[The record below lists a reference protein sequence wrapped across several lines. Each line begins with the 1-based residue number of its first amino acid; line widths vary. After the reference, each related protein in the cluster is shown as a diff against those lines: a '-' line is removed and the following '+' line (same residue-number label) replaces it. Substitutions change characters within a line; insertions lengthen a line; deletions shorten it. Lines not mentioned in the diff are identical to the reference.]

1 MSSPF
6 ARTLPVDNGPRVRLR
21 LAWRGDAASVGG
33 LLARRGLDA
42 HDLEVGRLLAFD
54 PARRVVLCAFAPID
68 GQETLVGIGAI
79 DLHADADPDTL
90 VVDERLAGG
99 GLATLLG
106 DVLVRRARAHGR
118 RVA

>member
-1 MSSPF
+1 MSPL
-6 ARTLPVDNGPRVRLR
+6 ARTHPLENGPRVRLR
-21 LAWRGDAASVGG
+21 LAWRGDAQAVAD
-33 LLARRGLDA
+33 LLARRGLYA
-42 HDLEVGRLLAFD
+42 SELEISRLLAFD

-79 DLHADADPDTL
+79 DLGRPADPDTL

-99 GLATLLG
+99 LATLLG
-106 DVLVRRARAHGR
+106 AALEGRARAHGR